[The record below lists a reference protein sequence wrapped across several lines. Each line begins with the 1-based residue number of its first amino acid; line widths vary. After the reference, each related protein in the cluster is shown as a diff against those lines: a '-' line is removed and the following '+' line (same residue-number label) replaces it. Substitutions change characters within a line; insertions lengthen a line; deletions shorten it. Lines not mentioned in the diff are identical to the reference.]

1 MPTGSREVSLS
12 VTADASLL
20 SRAGIIHE
28 TSINCVSNK
37 PIFYGKG
44 TKKDIVENNLIKRQN
59 SFLNVMAWF
68 LKSNPAD
75 HDSSD
80 SLGHTRLH
88 IYFNQLFISF
98 NNSFIH

>member
-1 MPTGSREVSLS
+1 MTAGSREESLS

-28 TSINCVSNK
+28 TSINNVSHK

-44 TKKDIVENNLIKRQN
+44 TKKDIQNLIKRQN
-59 SFLNVMAWF
+59 NFLNGMTWF
-68 LKSNPAD
+68 LKYNPAN
-75 HDSSD
+75 HGSSD

-88 IYFNQLFISF
+88 IYFNQLLISI
-98 NNSFIH
+98 NSSFIH